1 MSFALFLV
9 SVPICI
15 ADMKEH
21 KIPNIYLSVMLL
33 LTIPLLII
41 NGLGDL
47 TQLCLFLVAL
57 VVLHLFGMGMG
68 DVKLLFIIG
77 AALNSSGIY
86 GYFSY
91 ASYILLCAALHLISL
106 RLIKRSTP
114 DQMPLAPSIFMGLF
128 LYLATR

>member
-1 MSFALFLV
+1 MSFALFLM

-15 ADMKEH
+15 ADLKEH
-21 KIPNIYLSVMLL
+21 KIPNIYLSVMLVL
-33 LTIPLLII
+33 LSPLLIT
-41 NGLGDL
+41 NGPGDL
-47 TQLCLFLVAL
+47 TQLCVYLVAL

-68 DVKLLFIIG
+68 DVKLLSIIG

>member
-21 KIPNIYLSVMLL
+21 KIPNIYLSVMLVL
-33 LTIPLLII
+33 LSPLLIT

-47 TQLCLFLVAL
+47 TQLCVYLVAL

-68 DVKLLFIIG
+68 DVKLLSIIG

>member
-1 MSFALFLV
+1 MTLALFLV

-15 ADMKEH
+15 ADLKEH
-21 KIPNIYLSVMLL
+21 KIPNIYLYVMLL

-47 TQLCLFLVAL
+47 TQLCVYLVAL

-68 DVKLLFIIG
+68 DVKLLSIIG
-77 AALNSSGIY
+77 AALNSLGFY
-86 GYFSY
+86 GYFSL
-91 ASYILLCAALHLISL
+91 ASCILLCAALYLISL

>member
-1 MSFALFLV
+1 MSFTLFLM
-9 SVPICI
+9 SIPICI
-15 ADMKEH
+15 ADLKEH

-47 TQLCLFLVAL
+47 TQLFVYLVVL

-68 DVKLLFIIG
+68 DVKLLSIIG
-77 AALNSSGIY
+77 AALNSLGFY
-86 GYFSY
+86 GYFSL
-91 ASYILLCAALHLISL
+91 ACCILLCAALYLISL

>member
-1 MSFALFLV
+1 MTLALFLM
-9 SVPICI
+9 SIPICI
-15 ADMKEH
+15 ADLKEH
-21 KIPNIYLSVMLL
+21 KIPNIYLSVMLVL
-33 LTIPLLII
+33 LSPLLIT

-47 TQLCLFLVAL
+47 TQLCVYLVAL

-68 DVKLLFIIG
+68 DVKLLSIIG
-77 AALNSSGIY
+77 AALNSSGIC

>member
-1 MSFALFLV
+1 MSFALFLM

-15 ADMKEH
+15 ADLKEH
-21 KIPNIYLSVMLL
+21 KIPNIYISVMLVL
-33 LTIPLLII
+33 LSPLLIT

-47 TQLCLFLVAL
+47 TQLCVYLVAL

-68 DVKLLFIIG
+68 DVKLLSIIG

>member
-1 MSFALFLV
+1 MTLALFLV

-15 ADMKEH
+15 ADLKEH
-21 KIPNIYLSVMLL
+21 KIPNIYLSVMVVLL
-33 LTIPLLII
+33 IPLLII

-47 TQLCLFLVAL
+47 TQLCVYLVAL

-68 DVKLLFIIG
+68 DVKLLSIIG
-77 AALNSSGIY
+77 AALNSLGFY
-86 GYFSY
+86 GYFSL
-91 ASYILLCAALHLISL
+91 ASCILLCAALYLISL

>member
-1 MSFALFLV
+1 MTLALFLM
-9 SVPICI
+9 SIPICI
-15 ADMKEH
+15 ADLKEH
-21 KIPNIYLSVMLL
+21 KIPNIYLSVMLVL
-33 LTIPLLII
+33 LSPLLIT

-47 TQLCLFLVAL
+47 TQLCVYLVAL

-68 DVKLLFIIG
+68 DVKLLSIIG
-77 AALNSSGIY
+77 AALNSLGFY
-86 GYFSY
+86 GYFSL
-91 ASYILLCAALHLISL
+91 ASCILLYAALYLISL

>member
-1 MSFALFLV
+1 L
-9 SVPICI
+9 
-15 ADMKEH
+15 KEH

-47 TQLCLFLVAL
+47 TQLCVYLVAL

-68 DVKLLFIIG
+68 DVKLLSIIG

>member
-1 MSFALFLV
+1 MSFTLFLM
-9 SVPICI
+9 SIPICI
-15 ADMKEH
+15 ADLKEH

-47 TQLCLFLVAL
+47 TQWCVYLVAL

-68 DVKLLFIIG
+68 DVKLLSIIG
-77 AALNSSGIY
+77 AALNSLGFY
-86 GYFSY
+86 GYFSL
-91 ASYILLCAALHLISL
+91 ASCILLCAALYLISL

>member
-1 MSFALFLV
+1 MSFTLFLM
-9 SVPICI
+9 SIPICI
-15 ADMKEH
+15 ADLKEH

-47 TQLCLFLVAL
+47 TQLCVYLVAL
-57 VVLHLFGMGMG
+57 FVLHLFGMGMG
-68 DVKLLFIIG
+68 DVKLLSIIG
-77 AALNSSGIY
+77 AALNSLGFY
-86 GYFSY
+86 GYFSL
-91 ASYILLCAALHLISL
+91 ASCILLCAALYLISL

>member
-1 MSFALFLV
+1 MLV
-9 SVPICI
+9 
-15 ADMKEH
+15 
-21 KIPNIYLSVMLL
+21 LS
-33 LTIPLLII
+33 IPLLII

-47 TQLCLFLVAL
+47 TQLCVYLVAL
-57 VVLHLFGMGMG
+57 FVLHLFGMGMG
-68 DVKLLFIIG
+68 DVKLLSIIG

>member
-1 MSFALFLV
+1 MTLALFLM
-9 SVPICI
+9 SIPICI
-15 ADMKEH
+15 ADLKEH

-47 TQLCLFLVAL
+47 TQLCVYLVAL
-57 VVLHLFGMGMG
+57 FVLHLFGMGMG
-68 DVKLLFIIG
+68 DVKLLSIIG
-77 AALNSSGIY
+77 AALNSLGFY
-86 GYFSY
+86 GYFSL
-91 ASYILLCAALHLISL
+91 ASCILLCAALYLISL

>member
-1 MSFALFLV
+1 MSFALFLM

-15 ADMKEH
+15 ADLKEH

-47 TQLCLFLVAL
+47 TQLCVYLVAL
-57 VVLHLFGMGMG
+57 FVLHLFGMGMG
-68 DVKLLFIIG
+68 DVKLLSIIG
-77 AALNSSGIY
+77 AALNSLGFY
-86 GYFSY
+86 GYFSL
-91 ASYILLCAALHLISL
+91 ASCILLCAALYLISL

>member
-15 ADMKEH
+15 ADLKEH

-47 TQLCLFLVAL
+47 TQLCVYLVVL

-68 DVKLLFIIG
+68 DVKLLSIIG
-77 AALNSSGIY
+77 AALNSLGFY
-86 GYFSY
+86 EYFSL
-91 ASYILLCAALHLISL
+91 ASCILLCAALYLISL

>member
-1 MSFALFLV
+1 MSFTLFLM
-9 SVPICI
+9 SIPICI
-15 ADMKEH
+15 ADLKEH

-33 LTIPLLII
+33 LTMPLLII

-47 TQLCLFLVAL
+47 TQLCVYLVAL
-57 VVLHLFGMGMG
+57 FVLHLFGMGMG
-68 DVKLLFIIG
+68 DVKLLSIIG

>member
-1 MSFALFLV
+1 MTLALFLM
-9 SVPICI
+9 SIPICI
-15 ADMKEH
+15 ADLKEH
-21 KIPNIYLSVMLL
+21 KIPNIYLSVMLVL
-33 LTIPLLII
+33 LSPLLIT

-47 TQLCLFLVAL
+47 TQLCVYLVAL

-68 DVKLLFIIG
+68 DVKLLSIIG

-86 GYFSY
+86 GYFSL
-91 ASYILLCAALHLISL
+91 ASCILLYAALYLISL

>member
-1 MSFALFLV
+1 MSFALFLM

-15 ADMKEH
+15 ADLKEH
-21 KIPNIYLSVMLL
+21 KIPNIYLSVMLVL
-33 LTIPLLII
+33 LSQLLITT
-41 NGLGDL
+41 GLGDL
-47 TQLCLFLVAL
+47 TQLCVYLVAL

-68 DVKLLFIIG
+68 DVKLLSIIG

>member
-1 MSFALFLV
+1 MTLALFLM
-9 SVPICI
+9 SIPICI
-15 ADMKEH
+15 ADLKEH
-21 KIPNIYLSVMLL
+21 KIPNIYLSVMLVL
-33 LTIPLLII
+33 SIPLLII

-47 TQLCLFLVAL
+47 TQLCVYLVAL
-57 VVLHLFGMGMG
+57 FVLHLFGMGMG
-68 DVKLLFIIG
+68 DVKLLSIIG

>member
-68 DVKLLFIIG
+68 DVKLLSIIG
-77 AALNSSGIY
+77 AALNSLGFY

>member
-1 MSFALFLV
+1 MTLALFLM
-9 SVPICI
+9 SIPICI
-15 ADMKEH
+15 ADLKEH
-21 KIPNIYLSVMLL
+21 KIPNIYLSVMLVL
-33 LTIPLLII
+33 SIPLLII

-47 TQLCLFLVAL
+47 TQLCVYLVAL

-68 DVKLLFIIG
+68 DVKLLSIIG
-77 AALNSSGIY
+77 AALNSLAFY
-86 GYFSY
+86 GYFSL
-91 ASYILLCAALHLISL
+91 ASCILLCAALYLISL

>member
-1 MSFALFLV
+1 MTLALFLM
-9 SVPICI
+9 SIPICI
-15 ADMKEH
+15 ADLKEH
-21 KIPNIYLSVMLL
+21 KIPNIYLSVMLVL
-33 LTIPLLII
+33 LSPLLII

-47 TQLCLFLVAL
+47 TQLCVYLVSL
-57 VVLHLFGMGMG
+57 VVLHFFGMGMG
-68 DVKLLFIIG
+68 DVKLLSIIG

>member
-1 MSFALFLV
+1 MLV
-9 SVPICI
+9 L
-15 ADMKEH
+15 
-21 KIPNIYLSVMLL
+21 LS
-33 LTIPLLII
+33 PLLIT

-47 TQLCLFLVAL
+47 NQLCVYLVVL

-68 DVKLLFIIG
+68 DVKLLSIIG

>member
-1 MSFALFLV
+1 MTLALFLM
-9 SVPICI
+9 SIPICI
-15 ADMKEH
+15 ADLKEH

-47 TQLCLFLVAL
+47 TQLCVYLVAL

-68 DVKLLFIIG
+68 DVKLLSIIG

-91 ASYILLCAALHLISL
+91 ASYILLYAALYLISL

>member
-1 MSFALFLV
+1 MSFALFLM

-15 ADMKEH
+15 ADLKEH
-21 KIPNIYLSVMLL
+21 KIPNIYLSVMLVL
-33 LTIPLLII
+33 LCPLLIT

-47 TQLCLFLVAL
+47 TQLCVYLVAL

-68 DVKLLFIIG
+68 DVKLLSIIG

-91 ASYILLCAALHLISL
+91 ASYILLCATLHLISL

>member
-1 MSFALFLV
+1 MSFTLFLM
-9 SVPICI
+9 SIPICI
-15 ADMKEH
+15 ADLKEH

-47 TQLCLFLVAL
+47 TQLCIYLVAL
-57 VVLHLFGMGMG
+57 FVLHLFGMGMG
-68 DVKLLFIIG
+68 DVKLLSIIG
-77 AALNSSGIY
+77 AALNSLGFY
-86 GYFSY
+86 GYFSL
-91 ASYILLCAALHLISL
+91 ASCILLCAALYLISL

>member
-1 MSFALFLV
+1 MSFALFLM

-15 ADMKEH
+15 ADLKEH
-21 KIPNIYLSVMLL
+21 KIPNIYLSVMLVL
-33 LTIPLLII
+33 LSPLLIT

-47 TQLCLFLVAL
+47 TQLCVYLVAL

-68 DVKLLFIIG
+68 DVKLLSIIG

-91 ASYILLCAALHLISL
+91 ASYVLLCATLHLISL
-106 RLIKRSTP
+106 RLIKRSSP

>member
-77 AALNSSGIY
+77 VALNSLGFY

-91 ASYILLCAALHLISL
+91 ASYILLCATLHLISL